1 MNLSLDQ
8 SEGSVLS
15 DDVLDTPD
23 DLDINV
29 DDIETPDE
37 TDSLEF
43 INNGN
48 DLEWEGQTFELCFS
62 FFYSLLISLLS
73 GYKSPSHVDMR
84 TIIWGSFLQHSEIS
98 QAGRTPH
105 PFDCVLVCSDDTPV
119 ATAKRL
125 PGEGEEE
132 RDSSG
137 RLWRTVI
144 IGDQEQRIDM
154 QVIRPYLRVVTHGG
168 ESLGMFK
175 TKNTT

>member
-8 SEGSVLS
+8 SEGSLLS
-15 DDVLDTPD
+15 DDLLDTPD

-48 DLEWEGQTFELCFS
+48 DLEWEGQTFQLFFFFFFFTVFWFCCF
-62 FFYSLLISLLS
+62 LVTC
-73 GYKSPSHVDMR
+73 HMW
-84 TIIWGSFLQHSEIS
+84 T
-98 QAGRTPH
+98 
-105 PFDCVLVCSDDTPV
+105 CVLVCSDDTPV

-168 ESLGMFK
+168 ESLGMVAS
-175 TKNTT
+175 T